1 MGSNIRLLRRH
12 WTRLG
17 ARDAQWAV
25 LTHPGRRG
33 ARWTLEEFFKSG
45 TDEITA
51 VLARAHTLGVAV
63 RPSRALDFGC
73 GAGRLTQALAGTFD
87 RVDAVDI
94 ARSMLREAAR
104 HVRSPRV
111 VFHHNTA
118 PDLRIFPDAA
128 FSFIYTTLVLQ
139 HMPTELSRAY
149 LGEFLRVLEPG
160 GLLVFQVPSRREI
173 AAGTVGDTLTRVS
186 GRLPDTACRARIGVV
201 DAPSSAEAGHELTVR
216 VRVQNLS
223 DTTWPALP
231 DVNGRYRINLGN
243 RWLHDNGAVY
253 QRDDGR
259 AGLSRDVRPGES
271 IDVIL
276 YVHAPHHDGTYWL
289 DLDLVQEDL
298 EWFTARGSAPTRVR
312 CVISGGLPAIA
323 APAVDTPTAADERPP
338 FRQRHPTA
346 FRLFRATGIRSAYWA
361 WRRAADAM
369 KHRRDRAINWWAGV
383 SFAPRM
389 EMHWLPRTD
398 VEHLIA
404 AHGGRLIDVESEMTT
419 GGYESCRYWVE
430 KCV

>member
-25 LTHPGRRG
+25 LTHPGKRG
-33 ARWTLEEFFKSG
+33 ARWTLDEFFKSG
-45 TDEITA
+45 TDEIDA
-51 VLARAHTLGVAV
+51 VLARARALGVMV
-63 RPSRALDFGC
+63 RPARALDFGC

-111 VFHHNTA
+111 VFQHNTA
-118 PDLRIFPDAA
+118 PDLRIFPAGS
-128 FSFIYTTLVLQ
+128 FSFIYSTLVLQ
-139 HMPTELSRAY
+139 HMPTDLSRAY

-160 GLLVFQVPSRREI
+160 GLLVVQVPSRREVSAG
-173 AAGTVGDTLTRVS
+173 AAGDTRTHAN
-186 GRLPDTACRARIGVV
+186 GRLPDTAYRARIDAV
-201 DAPSSAEAGHELTVR
+201 DAPSTAEAGHELAVR
-216 VRVQNLS
+216 ARVQNRS

-231 DVNGRYRINLGN
+231 DANGRYRINLGN

-259 AGLSRDVRPGES
+259 AALSRDVRPGES

-276 YVHAPHHDGTYWL
+276 YVHAPRHDGTYWL
-289 DLDLVQEDL
+289 ELDLVQEDL
-298 EWFTARGSAPTRVR
+298 DWFAARGSTPARVR
-312 CVISGGLPAIA
+312 CAISGGLPPLEK
-323 APAVDTPTAADERPP
+323 PAVDAPASAPEPPP
-338 FRQRHPTA
+338 FRERHPVA
-346 FRLFRATGIRSAYWA
+346 FRLFRATGVRSAYWA
-361 WRRAADAM
+361 WRRSLDAV

-389 EMHWLPRTD
+389 EMHCLPRTE
-398 VEHLIA
+398 VEGLIA
-404 AHGGRLIDVESEMTT
+404 AHGGRLLDVDTEMTM

-430 KCV
+430 KR